1 LLLRDDDSRFPEDM
15 VEEAIPVSQEFRKV
29 LDGARE
35 LAMEQREAIDSGFL
49 VLAFFLVPCE
59 AQSVLLEM
67 RLDPEMLAGRL
78 REVPE
83 ETPGTGE
90 AIAFQARRIAGNV
103 GSRQATTVHLLMAIA
118 RLGESRA
125 ARLLQALG
133 ASLYDLR
140 TKAMAHLMDPYLR
153 RQARERV
160 TVAARGPSPRPP
172 VLPLSWPGPAPVL
185 QVATRPAARVRSDED
200 EDLPVEF
207 LVEEA
212 GALPG
217 DTEADSGSRESLP
230 EERVPEPLGAGPFR
244 LDPDRFPTLT
254 ALGRNLCEDAAAG
267 RIDPLIGR
275 EQELN
280 RVVDILCKRRANNPL
295 LLGDPGVGKTA
306 LVEGVADW
314 MVRQGGGIPGLE
326 GRVLISVSVAD
337 LVAGT
342 EMRGAFAAR
351 LRALKNEVMA
361 SRGRVIL
368 FIDEIHTLI
377 GAGAGDGGAD
387 ASNDLKGALAR
398 GELPCIGATTFGEYK
413 RTIQNDPALNRRFEP
428 VPLREP
434 SLEEAERILAGVA
447 PRYAQW
453 HRVEFQPEAL
463 RAAVRLTDRLI
474 PDRCLPAKAVDLLD
488 RAGARARREG
498 KEEVAVRDV
507 VQVLSDLVDL
517 PVEQLAEPQARFGR
531 MREFLGRGIVGH
543 REELDALVQVLARNW
558 NRFGSRRPMASVLLI
573 GPAGSGRRTVARAMA
588 EFLFGTSEALLEV
601 DLSDYAEGHSLSLLA
616 GSPPGYVGYEESGL
630 LADALTRRP
639 FRVFLWGHPE
649 RAHASVQS
657 LLAQILAEGTVTD
670 RRGRRLDF
678 RNSVHVLTTEP
689 GTGAA
694 GAVGFGRE
702 PEAAVGA
709 GWISEASGRLPAEL
723 WNALDL
729 RLPFPPIAGEETR
742 DLLRLLVDRARS
754 DLQKEHGCLLE
765 VEPEALQALLEPR
778 EPREP
783 AARALERRI
792 QETIVVPALERVLR
806 EDARRLVV
814 RRAPADGGAHRVIV
828 EPGEG

>member
-1 LLLRDDDSRFPEDM
+1 M
-15 VEEAIPVSQEFRKV
+15 VEEVIPFSQEFRKV
-29 LDGARE
+29 LEGAAE
-35 LAMEQREAIDSGFL
+35 LAAAGREPADSGLL
-49 VLAFFLVPCE
+49 VLAIFLVPCE

-67 RLDPEMLAGRL
+67 RLEPEALADRL
-78 REVPE
+78 RQVPKE
-83 ETPGTGE
+83 APGTWE
-90 AIAFQARRIAGNV
+90 AISWQALRIARNV
-103 GSRQATTVHLLMAIA
+103 GSPQTTTVHLLMAFA
-118 RLGESRA
+118 RLGDCRA
-125 ARLLQALG
+125 ARLLQASG
-133 ASLYDLR
+133 ISLYELR

-153 RQARERV
+153 RQARDRV
-160 TVAARGPSPRPP
+160 TVAVRGTTPRPP
-172 VLPLSWPGPAPVL
+172 VPPVPPVSWPGPSPVI
-185 QVATRPAARVRSDED
+185 QVPVRPTARIRAEED

-212 GALPG
+212 GTPPG
-217 DTEADSGSRESLP
+217 EGEVAVLSEEAP
-230 EERVPEPLGAGPFR
+230 VAEERTWDPPATSPFR
-244 LDPDRFPTLT
+244 LDPDRFPTLAT
-254 ALGRNLCEDAAAG
+254 LGRNLCEDAAAG
-267 RIDPLIGR
+267 RIDPLVGR

-326 GRVLISVSVAD
+326 GRILVSVSVAD

-351 LRALKNEVMA
+351 LRALKEEVMA
-361 SRGRVIL
+361 SRGRIIL

-434 SLEEAERILAGVA
+434 TLEEAERILAGVA

-498 KEEVAVRDV
+498 KGEVTVRDV
-507 VQVLSDLVDL
+507 VQVLSDLVDV
-517 PVEQLAEPQARFGR
+517 PVDQLADPQARWGR
-531 MREFLGRGIVGH
+531 MREFLGRRIVGH
-543 REELDALVQVLARNW
+543 REDLSSLIQVLSRNW
-558 NRFGSRRPMASVLLI
+558 NRFGSRRPMASLLLV
-573 GPAGSGRRTVARAMA
+573 GPAGSGRRTLARAVA
-588 EFLFGTSEALLEV
+588 EFLFGSQEALLEV
-601 DLSDYAEGHSLSLLA
+601 DLSDYAEAHSLSLLA

-639 FRVFLWGHPE
+639 FRVFVWNHPE
-649 RAHASVQS
+649 RAHPSVQS
-657 LLAQILAEGTVTD
+657 FLAQILAEGTVTD

-678 RNSVHVLTTEP
+678 RNSVHLLAMEP
-689 GTGAA
+689 GAGAA
-694 GAVGFGRE
+694 GAVGFGRG
-702 PEAAVGA
+702 GA
-709 GWISEASGRLPAEL
+709 GASAGSGWISEASGRLSADL

-729 RLPFPPIAGEETR
+729 RIPFPALRGDEVPELLGLLLERAR
-742 DLLRLLVDRARS
+742 MDLLR
-754 DLQKEHGCLLE
+754 EHGCSLT
-765 VEPEALQALLEPR
+765 VDPEASLALLESWDPR
-778 EPREP
+778 DS
-783 AARALERRI
+783 AARVLERRI
-792 QETIVVPALERVLR
+792 QEAILQPALERIDR
-806 EDARRLVV
+806 EDARLLVV
-814 RRAPADGGAHRVIV
+814 RRAPEAQGVCGVIV
-828 EPGEG
+828 ERGEG